1 MGISQQIGASS
12 LIKPGVIDNTAAR
25 PASPYEGQVIFQKDT
40 DQLLV
45 WNGTVWV
52 IPNIPEIAVFQEQQA
67 SGTNGGNLNAGAWTK
82 RTLNTTVTNGITGC
96 SISSSVI
103 TLTAGTYKISSG
115 VPAYNTNGFGT
126 RLRNTTAGTTIVRGT
141 ALLADDRYQTNIYA
155 QLQGIFTLTGST
167 TIELQYYAS
176 NNYNANSGGIAFAQ
190 GDGNE
195 IYANIL
201 IERIAF

>member
-1 MGISQQIGASS
+1 MGISQQIGSSS
-12 LIKPGVIDNTAAR
+12 LSKPGVCTSSTR
-25 PASPYEGQVIFQKDT
+25 PATPYEGQMIYETDT
-40 DQLLV
+40 DKVLV
-45 WNGTVWV
+45 WNGTAWV
-52 IPNIPEIAVFQEQQA
+52 IPNIPEIAVFQEQQN
-67 SGTNGGNLNAGAWTK
+67 SGTSGGNLNAGAWTK

-96 SISSSVI
+96 SIASSVI

-126 RLRNTTAGTTIVRGT
+126 RLRNTTAGTSIVRGT

-176 NNYNANSGGIAFAQ
+176 NNYNSNSGGVAFAQ